1 MSTAADTAVLR
12 SGALRV
18 EIEPEHGRIVRLGHA
33 KLGVEVV
40 TEPRLAENFRLLV
53 PLPHRRGHYV
63 AGRDQPLAELRV
75 DGDRCW
81 LRWHGVASEEGR
93 FDVDVTQ
100 TIQLSGDDVT
110 VRTEVA
116 NHSPYQVEE
125 VANVVLGG
133 MGNATER
140 TDWRL
145 HFANGGGQGEEWSCY
160 DTFPGSYLGPA
171 RPVWTRMYPGGM
183 AMPWIDLYHV
193 SGGKGLYVGNHD
205 PQARQSV
212 VWSELTPCT
221 TYGGPGGDGQYWPDP
236 DRAGGE
242 PVGMALSWNSI
253 PFVRPGTTWQGPP
266 IVLHFHE
273 GTWWAAAE
281 YFRSWYDATIA
292 AGRPPIDQRRSWLA
306 TEDAWQSTII
316 SYPDGT
322 IGYRFRDLPA
332 MARQAREAG
341 ITVLQIDG
349 WDIGGIDR
357 DYPRYSPDP
366 RLGTAEELREAL
378 AECRRLGVYVMLF
391 ANLQWVNVETDWY
404 DAELHRYVVR
414 DPHGNPRGGMGWEY
428 NTTLGLLG
436 QPVHRMVMANPA
448 RPEFQRIILDQLANT
463 VRLGGAGTQIDKL
476 GALAQVDYAPD
487 NPLPPADAVPAGAL
501 ETLARFHRRARREAP
516 EFCLAAEMHWD
527 RAVPYVDASY
537 SRFFTTDHLPT
548 FAAAFPEYRQSCC
561 VTGDFDY
568 GLVNNCL
575 RFGHVVNVEARCL
588 HATVAEAPHLGRY
601 VAEALRVRRA
611 LRDRIWDSRLV
622 DPRRAGV
629 QGPPE
634 VRYCLHRGTGSG
646 RFTVVLNHF
655 DAVPHT
661 VEIGPLAGNPAAVV
675 HRPYTASQQIELP
688 CRVEIPPEEFVI
700 VTEAGSPQRIDP
712 PATRPAA

>member
-1 MSTAADTAVLR
+1 MTAVLER
-12 SGALRV
+12 GALRV
-18 EIEPEHGRIVRLGHA
+18 EIEPEHGTIVALRHA
-33 KLGVEVV
+33 KLGVEVIA
-40 TEPRLAENFRLLV
+40 EPRLAENFRLLV

-63 AGRDQPLAELRV
+63 LGRDQQLADLTI
-75 DGDRCW
+75 DGDRCR
-81 LRWHGVASEEGR
+81 LRWERLASAEGE
-93 FDVDVTQ
+93 FDIEVVQ
-100 TIQLSGDDVT
+100 TIQLADDDVT
-110 VRTEVA
+110 VRTEVTNRSA
-116 NHSPYQVEE
+116 FEVEE
-125 VANVVLGG
+125 VFSVVLGG
-133 MGNATER
+133 LGNKAER
-140 TDWRL
+140 DDWRL
-145 HFANGGGQGEEWSCY
+145 HFANGGGQGEEWPCF
-160 DTFPGSYLGPA
+160 DRFPGSYLGPA
-171 RPVWTRMYPGGM
+171 KPVWTRMYPGGM

-193 SGGKGLYVGNHD
+193 SGDKGLYVGNHD
-205 PQARQSV
+205 PEPRQSL
-212 VWSELTPCT
+212 VWAELTPCT
-221 TYGGPGGDGQYWPDP
+221 TYGGPDGDGQYWPDP
-236 DRAGGE
+236 VRTDGE
-242 PVGMALSWNSI
+242 PVGMSLSWNSI
-253 PFVRPGTTWQGPP
+253 PFIKPGASWQGPP
-266 IVLHFHE
+266 VVLHFHE

-281 YFRSWYDATIA
+281 YYRSWFDATIA
-292 AGRPPIDQRRSWLA
+292 DGKPAINHQRSWLA

-322 IGYRFRDLPA
+322 IGYRFRDLPE
-332 MARQAREAG
+332 MARQARAAG

-357 DYPRYSPDP
+357 DYPQYSPDP
-366 RLGTAEELREAL
+366 RLGTADELRDAL

-391 ANLQWVNVETDWY
+391 SNLQWVNVETDWY
-404 DAELHRYVVR
+404 AEELHRYTVR
-414 DPHGNPRGGMGWEY
+414 DPYGNERGGMGWEY

-436 QPVHRMVMANPA
+436 QPVYRMVMANPA

-476 GALAQVDYAPD
+476 GALAQVDYAAD
-487 NPLPPADAVPAGAL
+487 NPVPPADAVPAGAL
-501 ETLARFHRRARREAP
+501 ETVARFHSQAREDVP

-537 SRFFTTDHLPT
+537 SRFFSTDHLPT
-548 FAAAFPEYRQSCC
+548 FAAVFPEYRQSCC

-575 RFGHVVNVEARCL
+575 RYGHVINIEAHCL

-629 QGPPE
+629 QGSSQ
-634 VRYCLHRGTGSG
+634 VRYCLHRGVDSG

-655 DAVPHT
+655 DAVTHA
-661 VEIGPLAGNPAAVV
+661 VEIAPLAGNTAGVV
-675 HRPYTASQQIELP
+675 HRPFTAPQQITLP

-700 VTEAGSPQRIDP
+700 VTEAGSPQRID
-712 PATRPAA
+712 AAAARPAA